1 MYRNSSS
8 RPGGILGYDRAVASR
23 FTLVILFLMAVL
35 LPSCGNDPAPAPDSG
50 TVERFRAL
58 MLPHLDAAYG
68 FARWLT
74 RDPVTAQDLAQEA
87 MLRALRY
94 FHAFRGEE
102 ARPWL
107 LRIVRN
113 TWVDQRAKQRT
124 DQPLEVAENQ
134 PSDGP
139 DPEQSA
145 QAGDRR
151 RQVAAALA
159 ALPADMR
166 EILVLREIQD
176 LAYKQIAAVLDLPI
190 GTVMSR
196 LARARERMAA
206 ELRGRLGRRE
216 HGLPDL

>member
-1 MYRNSSS
+1 MGRMSE
-8 RPGGILGYDRAVASR
+8 
-23 FTLVILFLMAVL
+23 
-35 LPSCGNDPAPAPDSG
+35 APKPDG
-50 TVERFRAL
+50 QAVERFRIV

-74 RDPVTAQDLAQEA
+74 RDPIEAQDVAQEA

-113 TWVDQRAKQRT
+113 TWTDMRT
-124 DQPLEVAENQ
+124 RRSLEKVPLDEADDVVE
-134 PSDGP
+134 PGP

-145 QAGDRR
+145 LAGDRR
-151 RQVAAALA
+151 REIARALA
-159 ALPADMR
+159 ALPEEVR
-166 EILVLREIQD
+166 EVLVLREIEE
-176 LAYKQIAAVLDLPI
+176 LSYKQIAAVLDQPI

-196 LARARERMAA
+196 LSRAREKLAVA
-206 ELRGRLGRRE
+206 LGGRLGKE
-216 HGLPDL
+216 

>member
-1 MYRNSSS
+1 MF
-8 RPGGILGYDRAVASR
+8 D
-23 FTLVILFLMAVL
+23 
-35 LPSCGNDPAPAPDSG
+35 APKPDAR
-50 TVERFRAL
+50 TIERFRAVV
-58 MLPHLDAAYG
+58 LPHLDAAYG

-74 RDPVTAQDLAQEA
+74 RDPTAAQDLAQEA
-87 MLRALRY
+87 ILRALRY

-113 TWVDQRAKQRT
+113 TWSDFRARNGSA
-124 DQPLEVAENQ
+124 DRPLEEVEDR
-134 PSDGP
+134 PDDGP

-145 QAGDRR
+145 MASDRR

-159 ALPADMR
+159 ALPAEAR

-176 LAYKQIAAVLDLPI
+176 LSYKHIALVLDLPV

-196 LARARERMAA
+196 LARAREKLAA
-206 ELRGRLGRRE
+206 ELSGRLGRRD

>member
-1 MYRNSSS
+1 MSEVPKPD
-8 RPGGILGYDRAVASR
+8 PGMVA
-23 FTLVILFLMAVL
+23 
-35 LPSCGNDPAPAPDSG
+35 
-50 TVERFRAL
+50 RFRVV

-74 RDPVTAQDLAQEA
+74 RDPMTAQDLAQEA

-102 ARPWL
+102 AKPWL

-113 TWVDQRAKQRT
+113 TWIDQRAKQGN
-124 DQPLEVAENQ
+124 DQPLEAAAHK
-134 PSDGP
+134 PDDGP

-151 RQVAAALA
+151 RQVAKALA
-159 ALPADMR
+159 ALPAEMR

-176 LAYKQIAAVLDLPI
+176 LPYKQIAAVLDLPI

-206 ELRGRLGRRE
+206 ELRGRLGRSE

>member
-1 MYRNSSS
+1 
-8 RPGGILGYDRAVASR
+8 
-23 FTLVILFLMAVL
+23 MARM
-35 LPSCGNDPAPAPDSG
+35 SEAPKPDSG
-50 TVERFRAL
+50 TVERFRAV

-74 RDPVTAQDLAQEA
+74 RDPVAAQDVAQEA

-113 TWVDQRAKQRT
+113 TWIDLRAKQRRAT
-124 DQPLEVAENQ
+124 SRSRWPRTSRRTGPT
-134 PSDGP
+134 PSRARWPATG
-139 DPEQSA
+139 A
-145 QAGDRR
+145 

-159 ALPADMR
+159 ALPAEMR
-166 EILVLREIQD
+166 EILVLREIED
-176 LAYKQIAAVLDLPI
+176 LPYKQIAAVLDLPI

-196 LARARERMAA
+196 LARARETLAA

>member
-1 MYRNSSS
+1 MSET
-8 RPGGILGYDRAVASR
+8 PK
-23 FTLVILFLMAVL
+23 
-35 LPSCGNDPAPAPDSG
+35 PDG
-50 TVERFRAL
+50 ATVERFRAV

-74 RDPVTAQDLAQEA
+74 RDPVVAQDVAQEA

-94 FHAFRGEE
+94 FHAFRGGE

-113 TWVDQRAKQRT
+113 TWTDMRAKSGTNDR
-124 DQPLEVAENQ
+124 PLDEIEDRAAE
-134 PSDGP
+134 GP

-145 QAGDRR
+145 LAGDRR
-151 RQVAAALA
+151 RHVAAALA
-159 ALPADMR
+159 ALPAEAR
-166 EILVLREIQD
+166 EILVLREVED
-176 LAYKQIAAVLDLPI
+176 CSYKHIAAVLDLPI

-196 LARARERMAA
+196 LARAREKLAV
-206 ELRGRLGRRE
+206 ELKGRLERRD

>member
-1 MYRNSSS
+1 
-8 RPGGILGYDRAVASR
+8 
-23 FTLVILFLMAVL
+23 MARM
-35 LPSCGNDPAPAPDSG
+35 SEAPTPDSG

-113 TWVDQRAKQRT
+113 TWVDQRAKT
-124 DQPLEVAENQ
+124 MADQPLEVVENQ
-134 PSDGP
+134 PADGP

-145 QAGDRR
+145 LAGDRR

-159 ALPADMR
+159 ALPTDMR

-206 ELRGRLGRRE
+206 ELSGRLGRRG

>member
-1 MYRNSSS
+1 MRCMSEA
-8 RPGGILGYDRAVASR
+8 PKPDAATVA
-23 FTLVILFLMAVL
+23 
-35 LPSCGNDPAPAPDSG
+35 
-50 TVERFRAL
+50 RFRAAV
-58 MLPHLDAAYG
+58 LPHLDAAYG

-74 RDPVTAQDLAQEA
+74 RDPVLAQDVAQEA

-113 TWVDQRAKQRT
+113 TWTDQRSSRGAADRQLDEIEDR
-124 DQPLEVAENQ
+124 PA
-134 PSDGP
+134 DGP

-145 QAGDRR
+145 VASDRR
-151 RQVAAALA
+151 RQVAAALV
-159 ALPADMR
+159 ALPVDMR
-166 EILVLREIQD
+166 EVLVLREIED
-176 LAYKQIAAVLDLPI
+176 LSYKQIGAVLDLPI

-196 LARARERMAA
+196 LARARERLAVD
-206 ELRGRLGRRE
+206 LRRRLGRRD

>member
-1 MYRNSSS
+1 MTGMSAAET
-8 RPGGILGYDRAVASR
+8 PEG
-23 FTLVILFLMAVL
+23 
-35 LPSCGNDPAPAPDSG
+35 PPPDSG
-50 TVERFRAL
+50 TVERFRAV

-74 RDPVTAQDLAQEA
+74 RDPVVAQDVAQEA

-113 TWVDQRAKQRT
+113 TWSDLRQRRGMADQTLDEIEDR
-124 DQPLEVAENQ
+124 PAE
-134 PSDGP
+134 GP

-145 QAGDRR
+145 LVGDRR
-151 RQVAAALA
+151 RHIASALA
-159 ALPADMR
+159 ALSPDAR
-166 EILVLREIQD
+166 EILVLREIED
-176 LAYKQIAAVLDLPI
+176 LSYKHIASVLDLPV

-196 LARARERMAA
+196 LARAREKLAA
-206 ELRGRLGRRE
+206 ELAGRLGRRG

>member
-1 MYRNSSS
+1 MAGMSQA
-8 RPGGILGYDRAVASR
+8 PTPDGGS
-23 FTLVILFLMAVL
+23 
-35 LPSCGNDPAPAPDSG
+35 
-50 TVERFRAL
+50 VERFRAV

-74 RDPVTAQDLAQEA
+74 RDPVAAQDVAQEA

-113 TWVDQRAKQRT
+113 TWHDFRT
-124 DQPLEVAENQ
+124 RRGAEQPLEEAEDR
-134 PSDGP
+134 PADGP

-145 QAGDRR
+145 VASDRR
-151 RQVAAALA
+151 RHVAAGLA
-159 ALPADMR
+159 ALPADLR
-166 EILVLREIQD
+166 EVLVLREVED
-176 LAYKQIAAVLDLPI
+176 LSYKQIAGVLDLPI

-196 LARARERMAA
+196 LSRAREKLAA
-206 ELRGRLGRRE
+206 DLRGRLGRRD
-216 HGLPDL
+216 HGLLDL